1 MIRRTFKKLA
11 EDIAG
16 QVRERLNLS
25 LSAPLD
31 PLKLAEMMSIE
42 VLAPEQLRDFPVDCM
57 HRLELGYS
65 ENWSTVMV
73 RSGKYCLI
81 VLNTARTSTQSK
93 SDLAHE
99 LAHIILRHKCSLR
112 FVTPGAEIAIQ
123 LYNGEQEEEAKWL
136 AECLLLP
143 RDALFYTQKRGL
155 TDEEVCAAYGVDQA
169 LLRFRSKANKVMQM
183 RRTNRFK
190 RLRKT
195 Q

>member
-1 MIRRTFKKLA
+1 MVRRTFKQLA

-16 QVRERLNLS
+16 QVRERLNIS

-31 PLKLAEMMSIE
+31 PLKLAEMLSIE
-42 VLAPEQLRDFPVDCM
+42 ILAPEQLRDFPVDCI
-57 HRLELGYS
+57 HRLKREYS

-73 RSGKYCLI
+73 RSGENCLI

-99 LAHIILRHKCSLR
+99 LAHIILRHKYPLR
-112 FVTPGAEIAIQ
+112 FVTPGADIAIQ
-123 LYNGEQEEEAKWL
+123 VYNGEQEEEAKWL
-136 AECLLLP
+136 AECLLIP

-155 TDEEVCAAYGVDQA
+155 TDEEVCAAYGIDQA
-169 LLRFRSKANKVMQM
+169 LLRFRLRANKVMQM

-190 RLRKT
+190 TLRES

>member
-1 MIRRTFKKLA
+1 MVRRTFKQLA

-31 PLKLAEMMSIE
+31 PLKLAEMLSIE

-57 HRLELGYS
+57 HRLELDYS
-65 ENWSTVMV
+65 GNWSTVMI
-73 RSGKYCLI
+73 RSDKYCLI

-99 LAHIILRHKCSLR
+99 LAHIILRHKSPLR
-112 FVTPGAEIAIQ
+112 FVSPGADIAIQ

-136 AECLLLP
+136 SECLLLP

-155 TDEEVCAAYGVDQA
+155 TDEEVCVAYGIDQA

-190 RLRKT
+190 RLRES

>member
-1 MIRRTFKKLA
+1 ML
-11 EDIAG
+11 
-16 QVRERLNLS
+16 
-25 LSAPLD
+25 
-31 PLKLAEMMSIE
+31 SIE
-42 VLAPEQLRDFPVDCM
+42 ILAPEQLRDFPVDCI
-57 HRLELGYS
+57 HRLEGAYS

-73 RSGKYCLI
+73 RSGENCLI

-99 LAHIILRHKCSLR
+99 LAHIILRHKPTLR

-123 LYNGEQEEEAKWL
+123 VYNGEQEEEAKWL

-155 TDEEVCAAYGVDQA
+155 TDEEVCAAYGIDQS
-169 LLRFRSKANKVMQM
+169 LIRFRSKANKVMQM